1 MPIPPSPQGSQFRD
15 RRIPP
20 RLMLQ
25 MLVVL
30 GGTDPL
36 VWRRIR
42 VPATCS
48 FWDLHVAI
56 QDAMGWEDRHLHE
69 FEVLDPRSGT
79 VLRLGIP
86 DPDGGDDR
94 GLVAGWTEFPLDYAV
109 GSTPPMQYTYDMGD
123 DWRHAVI
130 FEGFEQSP
138 GRRKLKP
145 ECVAGAGACPP
156 EDAGGVHNYAELLAA
171 LGDRSHPE
179 HQVAREWLGE
189 GFDPSTFAPADVRF
203 DDPRKRWRI
212 AFGGGA

>member
-1 MPIPPSPQGSQFRD
+1 MSTPPGPQGLQFRG

-42 VPATCS
+42 VPATSS

-56 QDAMGWEDRHLHE
+56 QDAMGWQDRHLHE

-86 DPDGGDDR
+86 DPDGGDDGR
-94 GLVAGWTEFPLDYAV
+94 LVAGWTHFPLDYAV

-123 DWRHAVI
+123 DWRHAVV

-138 GRRKLKP
+138 GRGELTP
-145 ECVAGAGACPP
+145 GCVAGGGACPP
-156 EDAGGVHNYAELLAA
+156 EVAGGVRNYAELLAA
-171 LGDRSHPE
+171 SRDASHPGHE
-179 HQVAREWLGE
+179 EARGWLGE

-212 AFGGGA
+212 AFGGGD